1 MIRFRNILILF
12 LLIGTACSSSKWVV
26 ENQYEIDRNDFE
38 LLSSDQ
44 FLTRVGSVSPQNP
57 VIQFE
62 IKSANTFEYTQRVR
76 TDRYIQ
82 RYRPSFKSVVLGLG
96 GASLATSAALLIDQ
110 PKSTQQALFG
120 TAALVS
126 LASFLNMNPTG
137 DPTPTGEV
145 RLLRRTGSVTETDT
159 VSASPDL
166 STDISYTMYHDGEIV
181 AFGDDLEYR
190 NSRFTINL
198 LESFNPEESE
208 YQDDDVITVEIYF
221 NEDIYVNTVPISSFL
236 EQFVVIDTEVTALR
250 DEPVLESRTILTDL
264 AQGSQLRFVEEDD
277 LWYKVLFGISE
288 TYVSKSDAYLIWR
301 PTEFASQLSIV
312 TVPNIPFGNIDV
324 ESDIPTH
331 VDLNER
337 SFGFVLA
344 NREYQGELSERNYA
358 ERDAQ
363 LMSAYLENAFSFRSG
378 NIRTVTNVENQQQL
392 VLAYNRL
399 ANDIRGDQKHL
410 VVYVSGYVTSGE
422 NSEMLLYGTGGSTS
436 SMINLN
442 SFFSGISRLP
452 VEELII
458 LLDIDNIDDQ
468 DQILIEPL
476 ANQIL
481 ENNPNSA
488 IIVSSSETQRSRNYS
503 RSGGEQKR
511 HSIFSYF
518 IADAIKQGATTVSE
532 IVNHLQRNVD
542 YTSRRLHNQPQ
553 HILFFGES
561 GISLIE

>member
-1 MIRFRNILILF
+1 MIRLRNILILF
-12 LLIGTACSSSKWVV
+12 LLIGSACSSSKWVV

-82 RYRPSFKSVVLGLG
+82 RYRPSFKSVLLGLG

-137 DPTPTGEV
+137 NPTPTGEV

-264 AQGSQLRFVEEDD
+264 AQGSQLRFVEEDN

-331 VDLNER
+331 VDQNER
-337 SFGFVLA
+337 SYGFVLA

-399 ANDIRGDQKHL
+399 ANDMRGDQKHL

-422 NSEMLLYGTGGSTS
+422 SSEMLLYGTGGSTS

-442 SFFSGISRLP
+442 SFFSGISRLL

-503 RSGGEQKR
+503 RSGGNKN
-511 HSIFSYF
+511 
-518 IADAIKQGATTVSE
+518 DTVSL
-532 IVNHLQRNVD
+532 VTLLQM
-542 YTSRRLHNQPQ
+542 L
-553 HILFFGES
+553 
-561 GISLIE
+561 

>member
-1 MIRFRNILILF
+1 MIRLRNILLLF

-38 LLSSDQ
+38 LITSDQ
-44 FLTRVGSVSPQNP
+44 FLTRVGSISPQNP

-82 RYRPSFKSVVLGLG
+82 RYRPSFKSVLLGLG
-96 GASLATSAALLIDQ
+96 GASLATTAALVIDQ
-110 PKSTQQALFG
+110 PKSTQQALLG

-126 LASFLNMNPTG
+126 LTSFLNMNPIG
-137 DPTPTGEV
+137 EPTPTGEV
-145 RLLRRTGSVTETDT
+145 RLLRRTGSITETDT
-159 VSASPDL
+159 VSASPNI
-166 STDISYTMYHDGEIV
+166 STDVSYTMYHDGEIV
-181 AFGDDLEYR
+181 AVGDDLEYR

-208 YQDDDVITVEIYF
+208 YQDDDVITIEIYF
-221 NEDIYVNTVPISSFL
+221 NDDIYVNTVPISSFL

-250 DEPVLESRTILTDL
+250 DEPVLDSRAILTDL
-264 AQGSQLRFVEEDD
+264 AQGSQLRFVEEDE
-277 LWYKVLFGISE
+277 LWYKVLYGISE
-288 TYVSKSDAYLIWR
+288 TYVAKSDAYLIWR
-301 PTEFASQLSIV
+301 PTEFASQLSII

-324 ESDIPTH
+324 ESDIPKL
-331 VDLNER
+331 VDQNDR
-337 SFGFVLA
+337 SYGFVLA
-344 NREYQGELSERNYA
+344 NREYQGELSERNFA

-363 LMSAYLENAFSFRSG
+363 LMSAYLEDALSFRSD

-399 ANDIRGDQKHL
+399 ANDMRDDQKRL
-410 VVYVSGYVTSGE
+410 IVYISGYVTAGE
-422 NSEMLLYGTGGSTS
+422 NGEMLLFGTGGSTS
-436 SMINLN
+436 SKINLN

-452 VEELII
+452 VEELIV
-458 LLDIDNIDDQ
+458 LLDVDNIDEENQ
-468 DQILIEPL
+468 VLIEPL

-481 ENNPNSA
+481 EYKANSS

-503 RSGGEQKR
+503 RMGGEQKR

-518 IADAIKQGATTVSE
+518 IADAIKEGATTVSE

-561 GISLIE
+561 DLSLID

>member
-1 MIRFRNILILF
+1 MIRLRNILLLF

-38 LLSSDQ
+38 LITSDQ
-44 FLTRVGSVSPQNP
+44 FLTRVGSISPQNP
-57 VIQFE
+57 IIQFE

-82 RYRPSFKSVVLGLG
+82 RYRPSFKSVLLGLG
-96 GASLATSAALLIDQ
+96 GASLATTAALVIDQ
-110 PKSTQQALFG
+110 PKSTQQALLG
-120 TAALVS
+120 TAALIS
-126 LASFLNMNPTG
+126 LTSFLNMNPVG
-137 DPTPTGEV
+137 EPTPTGEV
-145 RLLRRTGSVTETDT
+145 RLLRRTGSITETDT
-159 VSASPDL
+159 VSASPNI
-166 STDISYTMYHDGEIV
+166 STDVSYTMYHDGEIV
-181 AFGDDLEYR
+181 AVGDDLEYR

-208 YQDDDVITVEIYF
+208 YQDDDVITIEIYF
-221 NEDIYVNTVPISSFL
+221 NDDIYVNTVPISSFL

-250 DEPVLESRTILTDL
+250 DEPVLDSRAILTDL
-264 AQGSQLRFVEEDD
+264 AQGSQLRFVEEDE
-277 LWYKVLFGISE
+277 LWYKVLYGISE
-288 TYVSKSDAYLIWR
+288 TYVAKSDAYLIWR
-301 PTEFASQLSIV
+301 PTEFASQLSIF

-324 ESDIPTH
+324 ESDIPKL
-331 VDLNER
+331 VDQNDR
-337 SFGFVLA
+337 SYGFVLA
-344 NREYQGELSERNYA
+344 NREYQGELSERNFA

-363 LMSAYLENAFSFRSG
+363 LMSAYLEDALSFRND

-399 ANDIRGDQKHL
+399 ANDMRDDQKRL
-410 VVYVSGYVTSGE
+410 IVYISGYVTAGE
-422 NSEMLLYGTGGSTS
+422 NGEMLLFGTGGSTS
-436 SMINLN
+436 SKINLN

-452 VEELII
+452 VEELIV
-458 LLDIDNIDDQ
+458 LLDVDNIDD
-468 DQILIEPL
+468 DNQILIEPL

-481 ENNPNSA
+481 ENKANSS

-503 RSGGEQKR
+503 RMGGEQKR

-518 IADAIKQGATTVSE
+518 IADAIKEGATTVSE

-561 GISLIE
+561 DLSLID

>member
-1 MIRFRNILILF
+1 MIRLRNILLLF

-38 LLSSDQ
+38 LITSDQ
-44 FLTRVGSVSPQNP
+44 FLTRVGSISPQNP
-57 VIQFE
+57 IIQFE

-82 RYRPSFKSVVLGLG
+82 RYRPSFKSVLLGLG
-96 GASLATSAALLIDQ
+96 GASLATTAALVIDQ
-110 PKSTQQALFG
+110 PKSTQQALLG

-126 LASFLNMNPTG
+126 LTSFLNMNPVG
-137 DPTPTGEV
+137 EPTPTGEV
-145 RLLRRTGSVTETDT
+145 RLLRRTGSITETDT
-159 VSASPDL
+159 VSASPNI
-166 STDISYTMYHDGEIV
+166 STDVSYTMYHDGEIV
-181 AFGDDLEYR
+181 AVGDDLEYR

-208 YQDDDVITVEIYF
+208 YQDDDVITIEIYF
-221 NEDIYVNTVPISSFL
+221 NDDIYVNTVPISSFL

-250 DEPVLESRTILTDL
+250 DEPVLDSRAILTDL
-264 AQGSQLRFVEEDD
+264 AQGSQLRFVEEDE
-277 LWYKVLFGISE
+277 LWYKVLYGISE
-288 TYVSKSDAYLIWR
+288 TYVAKSDAYLIWR
-301 PTEFASQLSIV
+301 PTEFASQLSIF

-324 ESDIPTH
+324 ESDIPKL
-331 VDLNER
+331 VDQNDR
-337 SFGFVLA
+337 SYGFVLA
-344 NREYQGELSERNYA
+344 NREYQGELSERNFA

-363 LMSAYLENAFSFRSG
+363 LMSAYLEDALSFRND

-399 ANDIRGDQKHL
+399 ANDMRDDQKRL
-410 VVYVSGYVTSGE
+410 IVYISGYVTAGE
-422 NSEMLLYGTGGSTS
+422 NGEMLLFGTGGSTS
-436 SMINLN
+436 SKINLN

-452 VEELII
+452 VEELIV
-458 LLDIDNIDDQ
+458 LLDVDNIDD
-468 DQILIEPL
+468 DNQILIEPL

-481 ENNPNSA
+481 ENKANSS

-503 RSGGEQKR
+503 RMGGEQKR

-518 IADAIKQGATTVSE
+518 IADAIKEGATTVSE

-561 GISLIE
+561 DLSLID

>member
-1 MIRFRNILILF
+1 MIQLRNLLF
-12 LLIGTACSSSKWVV
+12 LLILFSSACSSSKWVV

-44 FLTRVGSVSPQNP
+44 FLTRVGTVSPQNP

-82 RYRPSFKSVVLGLG
+82 RYRPSFKSVLLGLG
-96 GASLATSAALLIDQ
+96 GASLATSAALLVDQ
-110 PKSTQQALFG
+110 PKTTQQTLFG

-126 LASFLNMNPTG
+126 LTSFLNMNPTG
-137 DPTPTGEV
+137 DPTPTGEL

-159 VSASPDL
+159 VSVAPDL
-166 STDISYTMYHDGEIV
+166 STDVSYTMYHDGEIV

-190 NSRFTINL
+190 NNRFTINL

-208 YQDDDVITVEIYF
+208 YQDDDVITIEIYF
-221 NEDIYVNTVPISSFL
+221 NDDIYVNTVPISSFL

-250 DEPVLESRTILTDL
+250 DEPVLDSRAILTDL
-264 AQGSQLRFVEEDD
+264 AQGSELRFVEEDS
-277 LWYKVLFGISE
+277 LWYKVLYGISE
-288 TYVSKSDAYLIWR
+288 TYVAKSDAYLIWR
-301 PTEFASQLSIV
+301 PTEFASQLSII

-324 ESDIPTH
+324 ESDIPKH
-331 VDLNER
+331 VEQNER
-337 SFGFVLA
+337 SYGFVLA
-344 NREYQGELSERNYA
+344 NREYQGELSERNFA

-363 LMSAYLENAFSFRSG
+363 LMSAYLQNAFSFRSG

-399 ANDIRGDQKHL
+399 ANDLRGDQKHL
-410 VVYVSGYVTSGE
+410 VVYVSGYVTAGQ
-422 NSEMLLYGTGGSTS
+422 NGEMLLYGTGGSTS

-452 VEELII
+452 VEELVI
-458 LLDIDNIDDQ
+458 LLDIDNIDNENR
-468 DQILIEPL
+468 ILIEPL

-481 ENNPNSA
+481 ENKENSA

-503 RSGGEQKR
+503 RTGGEQKR
-511 HSIFSYF
+511 HSIFTYF

>member
-1 MIRFRNILILF
+1 MIQLRNLLF
-12 LLIGTACSSSKWVV
+12 LLILFSSACSSSKWVV

-44 FLTRVGSVSPQNP
+44 FLTRVGTVSPQNP

-82 RYRPSFKSVVLGLG
+82 RYRPSFKSVLLGLG
-96 GASLATSAALLIDQ
+96 GASLATSAALLVDQ
-110 PKSTQQALFG
+110 PKTTQQTLFG

-126 LASFLNMNPTG
+126 LTSFLNMNPTG
-137 DPTPTGEV
+137 DPTPTGEL

-159 VSASPDL
+159 VSVAPDL
-166 STDISYTMYHDGEIV
+166 STDVSYTMYHDGEIV

-190 NSRFTINL
+190 NNRFTINL

-208 YQDDDVITVEIYF
+208 YQDDDVITIEIYF
-221 NEDIYVNTVPISSFL
+221 NDDIYVNTVPISSFL

-250 DEPVLESRTILTDL
+250 DEPVLDSRAILTDL
-264 AQGSQLRFVEEDD
+264 AQGSELRFVEEDS
-277 LWYKVLFGISE
+277 LWYKVLYGISE
-288 TYVSKSDAYLIWR
+288 TYVAKSDAYLIWR
-301 PTEFASQLSIV
+301 PTEFASQLSII

-324 ESDIPTH
+324 ESDIPKH
-331 VDLNER
+331 VEQNER
-337 SFGFVLA
+337 SYGFVLA
-344 NREYQGELSERNYA
+344 NREYQGELSERNFA

-363 LMSAYLENAFSFRSG
+363 LMSAYLQNAFSFRSG

-399 ANDIRGDQKHL
+399 ANDLSGDQKHL
-410 VVYVSGYVTSGE
+410 VVYVSGYVTAGQ
-422 NSEMLLYGTGGSTS
+422 NGEMLLYGTGGSTS

-452 VEELII
+452 VEELVI
-458 LLDIDNIDDQ
+458 LLDIDNIDNENR
-468 DQILIEPL
+468 ILIEPL

-481 ENNPNSA
+481 ENKENSA

-503 RSGGEQKR
+503 RTGGEQKR
-511 HSIFSYF
+511 HSIFTYF

>member
-1 MIRFRNILILF
+1 MIRLRNILILF
-12 LLIGTACSSSKWVV
+12 LLIGSACSSSKWVV

-82 RYRPSFKSVVLGLG
+82 RYRPSFKSVLLGLG

-137 DPTPTGEV
+137 NPTPTGEV

-264 AQGSQLRFVEEDD
+264 AQGSQLRFVEEDN

-331 VDLNER
+331 VDQNER
-337 SFGFVLA
+337 SYGFVLA

-399 ANDIRGDQKHL
+399 ANDMRGDQKHL

-422 NSEMLLYGTGGSTS
+422 SSEMLLYGTGGSTS

-442 SFFSGISRLP
+442 SFFSGISRLL

>member
-1 MIRFRNILILF
+1 MIRLRNILILF
-12 LLIGTACSSSKWVV
+12 LLIGSACSSSKWVV

-82 RYRPSFKSVVLGLG
+82 RYRPSFKSVLLGLG

-137 DPTPTGEV
+137 NPTPTGEV

-264 AQGSQLRFVEEDD
+264 AQGSQLRFVEEDN

-331 VDLNER
+331 VDQNER
-337 SFGFVLA
+337 SYGFVLA

-399 ANDIRGDQKHL
+399 ANDMRGDQKHL

-422 NSEMLLYGTGGSTS
+422 SSEMLLYGTGGSTS

-442 SFFSGISRLP
+442 SFLAGFLDY
-452 VEELII
+452 
-458 LLDIDNIDDQ
+458 LLKN
-468 DQILIEPL
+468 
-476 ANQIL
+476 
-481 ENNPNSA
+481 
-488 IIVSSSETQRSRNYS
+488 
-503 RSGGEQKR
+503 
-511 HSIFSYF
+511 
-518 IADAIKQGATTVSE
+518 
-532 IVNHLQRNVD
+532 
-542 YTSRRLHNQPQ
+542 
-553 HILFFGES
+553 
-561 GISLIE
+561 

>member
-1 MIRFRNILILF
+1 
-12 LLIGTACSSSKWVV
+12 VV

-38 LLSSDQ
+38 LITSDQ
-44 FLTRVGSVSPQNP
+44 FLTRVGSISPQNP

-82 RYRPSFKSVVLGLG
+82 RYRPSFKSVLLGLG
-96 GASLATSAALLIDQ
+96 GASLATTAALVIDQ
-110 PKSTQQALFG
+110 PKSTQQALLG

-126 LASFLNMNPTG
+126 LTSFLNMNPVG
-137 DPTPTGEV
+137 EPTPTGEV
-145 RLLRRTGSVTETDT
+145 RLLRRTGSITETDT
-159 VSASPDL
+159 VSASPNI
-166 STDISYTMYHDGEIV
+166 STDVSYTMYHDGEIV
-181 AFGDDLEYR
+181 AVGDDLEYR

-208 YQDDDVITVEIYF
+208 YQDDDVITIEIYF
-221 NEDIYVNTVPISSFL
+221 NDDIYVNTVPISSFL

-250 DEPVLESRTILTDL
+250 DEPVLDSRAILTDL
-264 AQGSQLRFVEEDD
+264 AQGSQLRFVEEDE
-277 LWYKVLFGISE
+277 LWYKVLYGISE
-288 TYVSKSDAYLIWR
+288 TYVAKSDAYLIWR
-301 PTEFASQLSIV
+301 PTEFASQLSII

-324 ESDIPTH
+324 ESDIPKL
-331 VDLNER
+331 VDQNDR
-337 SFGFVLA
+337 SYGFVLA
-344 NREYQGELSERNYA
+344 NREYQGELSERNFA

-363 LMSAYLENAFSFRSG
+363 LMSAYLEDALSFRSD

-399 ANDIRGDQKHL
+399 ANDMRGDQKRL
-410 VVYVSGYVTSGE
+410 IVYISGYVTAGE
-422 NSEMLLYGTGGSTS
+422 NGEMLLFGTGGSTS
-436 SMINLN
+436 SKINLN

-452 VEELII
+452 VEELIV
-458 LLDIDNIDDQ
+458 LLDVDNIDDENQ
-468 DQILIEPL
+468 VLIEPL

-481 ENNPNSA
+481 ENKANSS

-503 RSGGEQKR
+503 RMGGEQKR

-518 IADAIKQGATTVSE
+518 IADAIKEGATTVFE

-561 GISLIE
+561 DLSLID

>member
-1 MIRFRNILILF
+1 MIRLRNILILF
-12 LLIGTACSSSKWVV
+12 LLIGSACSSSKWVV

-82 RYRPSFKSVVLGLG
+82 RYRPSFKSVLLGLG

-264 AQGSQLRFVEEDD
+264 AQGSQLRFVEEDS

-331 VDLNER
+331 VDQNER

>member
-1 MIRFRNILILF
+1 MIRLRNILLLF

-38 LLSSDQ
+38 LITSDQ
-44 FLTRVGSVSPQNP
+44 FLTRVGSISPQNP

-82 RYRPSFKSVVLGLG
+82 RYRPSFKSVLLGLG
-96 GASLATSAALLIDQ
+96 GASLATTAALVIDQ
-110 PKSTQQALFG
+110 PKSTQQALLG

-126 LASFLNMNPTG
+126 LTSFLNMSPVG
-137 DPTPTGEV
+137 EPTPTGEV
-145 RLLRRTGSVTETDT
+145 RLLRRTGSITETDT
-159 VSASPDL
+159 VSASPNI
-166 STDISYTMYHDGEIV
+166 STDVSYTMYHDGEIV
-181 AFGDDLEYR
+181 AVGDDLEYR

-208 YQDDDVITVEIYF
+208 YQDDDVITIEIYF
-221 NEDIYVNTVPISSFL
+221 NDDIYVNTVPISSFL

-250 DEPVLESRTILTDL
+250 DEPVLDSRAILTDL
-264 AQGSQLRFVEEDD
+264 AQGSQLRFVEEDE
-277 LWYKVLFGISE
+277 LWYKVLYGISE
-288 TYVSKSDAYLIWR
+288 TYVAKSDAYLIWR
-301 PTEFASQLSIV
+301 PTEFASQLSII

-324 ESDIPTH
+324 ESDIPKL
-331 VDLNER
+331 VDQNDR
-337 SFGFVLA
+337 SYGFVLA
-344 NREYQGELSERNYA
+344 NREYQGELSERNFA

-363 LMSAYLENAFSFRSG
+363 LMSAYLEDALSFRSD

-399 ANDIRGDQKHL
+399 ANDMRGDQKRL
-410 VVYVSGYVTSGE
+410 IVYISGYVTAGE
-422 NSEMLLYGTGGSTS
+422 NGEMLLFGTGGSTS
-436 SMINLN
+436 SKINLN

-452 VEELII
+452 VEELIV
-458 LLDIDNIDDQ
+458 LLDVDNIDDENQ
-468 DQILIEPL
+468 VLIEPL

-481 ENNPNSA
+481 ENKANSS

-503 RSGGEQKR
+503 RMGGEQKR

-518 IADAIKQGATTVSE
+518 IADAIKEGATTVSE

-561 GISLIE
+561 DLSLID

>member
-1 MIRFRNILILF
+1 MIRLRNILILF
-12 LLIGTACSSSKWVV
+12 LLIGSACSSSKWVV

-137 DPTPTGEV
+137 DPTPTGEI

-331 VDLNER
+331 VDQNER